1 MAIFNESYTNDIL
14 EGGIVNEG
22 FGQAIS
28 AMKDV
33 LKSLRARSMVKFVD
47 DAFKQVKE
55 QAEIIKKALKV
66 FPEMHE
72 DCIPLS
78 DFKEKLFTISPYS
91 DEPDEEYDP
100 SKDEEKK
107 NLDKQIGKMFKG
119 LKIDTTYPNKCVC
132 YFDDSDTMVMY
143 YCYRVTGSG
152 DYTSYKITSFFKD
165 SKVEKYKEYY
175 ISHFMSDRSMM
186 TNDCLT
192 WAKKTLKEY
201 ESFKEK
207 KEE

>member
-1 MAIFNESYTNDIL
+1 MAIFNEEYTNDIL

-33 LKSLRARSMVKFVD
+33 LKSLRGRSVSKFVD
-47 DAFKQVKE
+47 DAFKQAKE
-55 QAEIIKKALKV
+55 QSETIKKALKV
-66 FPEMHE
+66 FPEMHD

-78 DFKEKLFTISPYS
+78 KFKEKLFTISPYS
-91 DEPDEEYDP
+91 DEPGEEYDP
-100 SKDEEKK
+100 SKDSDKE
-107 NLDKQIGKMFKG
+107 NLDRQIGKIFKD
-119 LKIDTTYPNKCVC
+119 LKIDTTYPNKCIC

-143 YCYRVTGSG
+143 YCYRVTGGG

-165 SKVEKYKEYY
+165 SKVDKYKEYY
-175 ISHFMSDRSMM
+175 ISHFLSDRNMM
-186 TNDCLT
+186 TSDCIT
-192 WAKKTLKEY
+192 WANKTLKEY
-201 ESFKEK
+201 ESFREK